1 MPERKFVYLDENG
14 VRRTLVWD
22 EAEPDKFGVFA
33 EVDISG
39 LAALNRAQGEHEYVK
54 GAVTTTLA
62 RVPFTLWEEAYH
74 AAWNEEQWTRFL
86 NDPDFKD
93 CRVWSGRV

>member
-1 MPERKFVYLDENG
+1 VPERKFVYQDETG
-14 VRRTLVWD
+14 MRRTLVWD

-39 LAALNRAQGEHEYVK
+39 LAALNRAQGEHER
-54 GAVTTTLA
+54 ACDRMTTLA
-62 RVPFTLWEEAYH
+62 RVPFTLWEEAYN
-74 AAWNEEQWTRFL
+74 ADWNEQQWTRFL

-93 CRVWSGRV
+93 CRVWQGRV

>member
-1 MPERKFVYLDENG
+1 MPERKFVYQDECG
-14 VRRTLVWD
+14 MRRTLVWD

-39 LAALNRAQGEHEYVK
+39 LAALNRAQGEHER
-54 GAVTTTLA
+54 ARDSMTTLA
-62 RVPFTLWEEAYH
+62 RVPFTIWEEAYH
-74 AAWNEEQWTRFL
+74 AAWTEEQWTRFL

-93 CRVWSGRV
+93 CRVWAGRV

>member
-1 MPERKFVYLDENG
+1 MPERKFVYQDEAG
-14 VRRTLVWD
+14 MRRTLVWD

-39 LAALNRAQGEHEYVK
+39 LAALNRAQGEHES
-54 GAVTTTLA
+54 ARHRTTTLA
-62 RVPFTLWEEAYH
+62 RVPFTLWEEAY
-74 AAWNEEQWTRFL
+74 AADWNEQQWTRFL

-93 CRVWSGRV
+93 CRVWQGSV